1 LKKEFTEHLV
11 NQWQIYAPNM
21 TWDNIIGIHYSTPY
35 ENQMRN
41 RCMRE
46 GCTMHITWNAP
57 QAGRNRPIPEL
68 SRYRTPIKNLYM
80 ASASCHWY
88 GGMMG
93 IPAYNCYKILVED
106 FGLRKI
112 WEEKGRPY

>member
-1 LKKEFTEHLV
+1 
-11 NQWQIYAPNM
+11 
-21 TWDNIIGIHYSTPY
+21 
-35 ENQMRN
+35 
-41 RCMRE
+41 
-46 GCTMHITWNAP
+46 
-57 QAGRNRPIPEL
+57 
-68 SRYRTPIKNLYM
+68 M

-112 WEEKGRPY
+112 REEKGRPY